1 MNQKV
6 QSKFSDTQKFNRKG
20 VIAMRIQKS
29 SVIMDSNHQN
39 ILVKDFA
46 KNYSG
51 VDSLHQPENIVK
63 VMNDIFNVSN
73 LAEEYLFL
81 ICMTTRCKP
90 ISIFEVSHGT
100 CNSSL
105 VGCREIMIRALLCG
119 AVNIVIVH
127 NHPSGNAQP
136 SLEDVKVT
144 KKIKDAFKLIG
155 LNFCDHIIIGQ
166 DGYFS
171 FSKANLQ

>member
-1 MNQKV
+1 
-6 QSKFSDTQKFNRKG
+6 
-20 VIAMRIQKS
+20 MRIQKS

-144 KKIKDAFKLIG
+144 KKIKDASKLIG

-166 DGYFS
+166 GEYYS
-171 FSKANLQ
+171 FNEENYDL